1 MQTST
6 ENTTTVSTLS
16 EMPLGEDRALP
27 STGSE
32 KGDVMAYASDMYKA
46 LQLSR
51 QREAAL
57 HQQLIHSQNVSKEM
71 GAASLLQYK
80 EAAERGLEKARLLKK
95 AAMEA
100 GNSEDIL
107 KADEE
112 YMAAMTAKNWSEQMM
127 RQKQAQTSSSSQEN
141 GSSESSSK
149 AGLDPR
155 AEGFMKAHR
164 VIDQTSPSYDA
175 QKHQEIATYA
185 MALEMN
191 LQNDG
196 RAHEICSPSYFK
208 KIEDYMTA
216 RFGTPS
222 QGTPSQGTPSRGT
235 SSKGTS
241 SGNSSPSKTEDA
253 KPIVKPLSDA
263 EKRICKIMNIKED
276 DYLKNREICQQE
288 YAERLAAGE
297 RYA

>member
-1 MQTST
+1 
-6 ENTTTVSTLS
+6 
-16 EMPLGEDRALP
+16 
-27 STGSE
+27 
-32 KGDVMAYASDMYKA
+32 
-46 LQLSR
+46 
-51 QREAAL
+51 
-57 HQQLIHSQNVSKEM
+57 
-71 GAASLLQYK
+71 
-80 EAAERGLEKARLLKK
+80 
-95 AAMEA
+95 
-100 GNSEDIL
+100 
-107 KADEE
+107 
-112 YMAAMTAKNWSEQMM
+112 
-127 RQKQAQTSSSSQEN
+127 
-141 GSSESSSK
+141 
-149 AGLDPR
+149 
-155 AEGFMKAHR
+155 MKAHP

-216 RFGTPS
+216 RFGTFSNGTSS
-222 QGTPSQGTPSRGT
+222 QGT
-235 SSKGTS
+235 SSNGTS
-241 SGNSSPSKTEDA
+241 SGNSASSNA
-253 KPIVKPLSDA
+253 KPTVKPLSDA

>member
-6 ENTTTVSTLS
+6 ENTTTASTLS

-27 STGSE
+27 STGSDR
-32 KGDVMAYASDMYKA
+32 GDVMAYASDMYKA

-57 HQQLIHSQNVSKEM
+57 HQQLIHSQNLSKEM

-112 YMAAMTAKNWSEQMM
+112 YMAAMNAKNWSEQMM
-127 RQKQAQTSSSSQEN
+127 RQKEAQTSSSSQEN
-141 GSSESSSK
+141 GSSESLST

-155 AEGFMKAHR
+155 AEGFMKAHP

-222 QGTPSQGTPSRGT
+222 QGTPSRGT

-241 SGNSSPSKTEDA
+241 SGNSPSSKTEDA
-253 KPIVKPLSDA
+253 KPTVKPLSDA

>member
-1 MQTST
+1 MKSH
-6 ENTTTVSTLS
+6 
-16 EMPLGEDRALP
+16 PL
-27 STGSE
+27 
-32 KGDVMAYASDMYKA
+32 
-46 LQLSR
+46 
-51 QREAAL
+51 
-57 HQQLIHSQNVSKEM
+57 
-71 GAASLLQYK
+71 
-80 EAAERGLEKARLLKK
+80 
-95 AAMEA
+95 
-100 GNSEDIL
+100 
-107 KADEE
+107 
-112 YMAAMTAKNWSEQMM
+112 
-127 RQKQAQTSSSSQEN
+127 
-141 GSSESSSK
+141 
-149 AGLDPR
+149 
-155 AEGFMKAHR
+155 
-164 VIDQTSPSYDA
+164 IDQTSPSYDA

-216 RFGTPS
+216 RF
-222 QGTPSQGTPSRGT
+222 GTPSQGTPSRGT

>member
-1 MQTST
+1 MQTQTST
-6 ENTTTVSTLS
+6 ENTTTASTLS
-16 EMPLGEDRALP
+16 EMPVGEDRALP
-27 STGSE
+27 STGSD
-32 KGDVMAYASDMYKA
+32 KGDVMAYASDLYNA

-51 QREAAL
+51 QREAVL

-127 RQKQAQTSSSSQEN
+127 RQKQAQTSSSAQGE
-141 GSSESSSK
+141 GSSDPSSSSK
-149 AGLDPR
+149 GELDPR
-155 AEGFMKAHR
+155 AEGFMKAHP

-216 RFGTPS
+216 RFGTFSNGTSS
-222 QGTPSQGTPSRGT
+222 QGTPSN
-235 SSKGTS
+235 GTS
-241 SGNSSPSKTEDA
+241 SGNSASSNA
-253 KPIVKPLSDA
+253 KPTVKPLSDA
-263 EKRICKIMNIKED
+263 EKRICKIMGIKED

>member
-1 MQTST
+1 MQTISSQDPSQNDQIMNLDP
-6 ENTTTVSTLS
+6 E
-16 EMPLGEDRALP
+16 RALP

-57 HQQLIHSQNVSKEM
+57 QQQLAHSQNVSKEM
-71 GAASLLQYK
+71 GAASLYQYK
-80 EAAERGLEKARLLKK
+80 EAAEKSLEKARLLKK

-112 YMAAMTAKNWSEQMM
+112 YMAAITAKNWSEQMI
-127 RQKQAQTSSSSQEN
+127 RQKEAGKNQGTGDQDATSSR
-141 GSSESSSK
+141 GSPSTET
-149 AGLDPR
+149 GMDPR
-155 AEGFMKAHR
+155 AAAFMKSHPL
-164 VIDQTSPSYDA
+164 IDALNPSYDA
-175 QKHQEIATYA
+175 EKHREVATYA

-191 LQNDG
+191 LQNEG
-196 RAHEICSPSYFK
+196 RAHEICSPQYFK

-216 RFGTPS
+216 RFGAPS
-222 QGTPSQGTPSRGT
+222 GHSSSST
-235 SSKGTS
+235 SSKTDS
-241 SGNSSPSKTEDA
+241 T
-253 KPIVKPLSDA
+253 KPAVKPLSPD
-263 EKRICKIMNIKED
+263 EQRICKIMKIKEE
-276 DYLKNREICQQE
+276 DYLKHREECTRE
-288 YAERLAAGE
+288 YQERLAAGE

>member
-6 ENTTTVSTLS
+6 ENTTSLP
-16 EMPLGEDRALP
+16 EIPLGEDRALP
-27 STGSE
+27 NTGSE
-32 KGDVMAYASDMYKA
+32 KGDVMAYAADIYKA

-57 HQQLIHSQNVSKEM
+57 QEQLIHSQNVSKEM

-80 EAAERGLEKARLLKK
+80 EAAEKGLEKARLLKK

-100 GNSEDIL
+100 GNSEEIL

-112 YMAAMTAKNWSEQMM
+112 YMAAMTAKNWSEQMI
-127 RQKQAQTSSSSQEN
+127 RQKQAQTSSQES
-141 GSSESSSK
+141 GSSDRQPSTS

-155 AEGFMKAHR
+155 AEVFMKSHP
-164 VIDQTSPSYDA
+164 VIDQKSPSYDA

-196 RAHEICSPSYFK
+196 KAHEICSPAYFK

-216 RFGTPS
+216 RFGTLS
-222 QGTPSQGTPSRGT
+222 SGT
-235 SSKGTS
+235 SAQGASSNGTS
-241 SGNSSPSKTEDA
+241 SGHSPSSKTEET
-253 KPIVKPLSDA
+253 KPTVKPLSDD
-263 EKRICKIMNIKED
+263 EKRLCKIMNIKEE
-276 DYLKNREICQQE
+276 DYLKNREICKQE

>member
-1 MQTST
+1 MQTQTST
-6 ENTTTVSTLS
+6 ENTTAATLS

-80 EAAERGLEKARLLKK
+80 EAAEKGLEKARLLKK

-112 YMAAMTAKNWSEQMM
+112 YMAAMTAKNWSEQMI
-127 RQKQAQTSSSSQEN
+127 RQKEAQTSPQKNEPSETPSSTPT
-141 GSSESSSK
+141 
-149 AGLDPR
+149 GLDPR
-155 AEGFMKAHR
+155 AEGFMKSHPL
-164 VIDQTSPSYDA
+164 IDQTSPSYDA

-216 RFGTPS
+216 RFGTLTNGTSS
-222 QGTPSQGTPSRGT
+222 QGT
-235 SSKGTS
+235 SSNVTS
-241 SGNSSPSKTEDA
+241 SGNSPSSKTEDA
-253 KPIVKPLSDA
+253 KPTVKPLSDA